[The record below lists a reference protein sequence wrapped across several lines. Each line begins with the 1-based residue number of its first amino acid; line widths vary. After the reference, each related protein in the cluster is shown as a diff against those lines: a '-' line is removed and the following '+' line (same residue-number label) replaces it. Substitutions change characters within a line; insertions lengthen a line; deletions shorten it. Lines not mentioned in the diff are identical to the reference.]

1 MGRKG
6 CLPLTPCGVLN
17 ETVIKGASKC
27 QFLLWTFLFQ
37 IHSVLFFF
45 SVTLTVTKSSSWF
58 FLGELRDEFYICRP
72 SEEELEELM
81 VSAENCL
88 LKHTKTRRNSLAVL
102 EQNPLLKKRN

>member
-1 MGRKG
+1 MDIFIS
-6 CLPLTPCGVLN
+6 N
-17 ETVIKGASKC
+17 
-27 QFLLWTFLFQ
+27 TF
-37 IHSVLFFF
+37 SFFF
-45 SVTLTVTKSSSWF
+45 SVALTVTKSSSWF